1 MLKTFSV
8 SALFALTL
16 SGDAGVEPDPATA
29 GRSDEYVCLSEE
41 IVHGE
46 IQELLLYLEGEIETP
61 PTDPMPLY
69 CIAKCVG
76 PHASTGFK
84 PIAGPT
90 TPAEIVMDYPY
101 VDPYKWCDYVA
112 EKTCA
117 QLGSDVKVDKSCFGS
132 RL

>member
-1 MLKTFSV
+1 MKTLSV

-16 SGDAGVEPDPATA
+16 SGYAGAAPDPALA
-29 GRSDEYVCLSEE
+29 DRSDEYICLSDET
-41 IVHGE
+41 VHGE
-46 IQELLLYLEGEIETP
+46 IQAFLDYLEGEVEAP
-61 PTDPMPLY
+61 PTNPLPLY

-76 PHASTGFK
+76 PHASTGFR

-90 TPAEIVMDYPY
+90 TPAEIVKDYPY

-117 QLGSDVKVDKSCFGS
+117 QLGSDVKVGASCFGS
-132 RL
+132 RI